1 MQSFAVAPVHV
12 LHSELQVEQDPPFAK
27 DPSGQTVPVLVDEV
41 GGLHLVESVEES
53 VKPLLQAVQTP
64 VEVEHV
70 AQPSSQTV
78 NHVSIE
84 SKTESIKLTFTRAII
99 TQEETACTRS
109 TFGTIRIIHPSRI
122 ART

>member
-1 MQSFAVAPVHV
+1 MLQ
-12 LHSELQVEQDPPFAK
+12 SELQVEQDPPFAK

-78 NHVSIE
+78 NYVSIE
-84 SKTESIKLTFTRAII
+84 LKAGPTKITFTRAII
-99 TQEETACTRS
+99 TQKKTACT
-109 TFGTIRIIHPSRI
+109 
-122 ART
+122 